1 MKLFEN
7 VEAFLNKNKVL
18 YWILLVLLAGA
29 GIGLMVAVTPHGIGL
44 VNDSV
49 GYVAGAR
56 NMLGGL
62 GYSRLT
68 GDGSPRPITN
78 YPPLFSI
85 VLATMGI
92 FGLDA
97 IPAALYLNIFLM
109 GLNVFLMGVTVRKAT
124 GSSLLSLL
132 GAVVFLISSPVI
144 RSHSFAMTEPLYLA
158 FAFAMLLCL
167 LKGIQSQQW
176 YWMAISGLLASF
188 AFLTRYVGISLYATG
203 VAALLVLRPDP
214 AKDEMAWGEKIK
226 QSLFFLEAG
235 LVFVA
240 IWLGR
245 NMRISDNVG
254 NRQFIFHPITR
265 DKINEGLL
273 NFWGWLLPERGGL
286 VEKLEGLWGVV
297 LLVSV
302 LGLAVWAI
310 LATMREL
317 QCKDQ
322 KLAEESSR
330 LTWITALQALSYLAV
345 LLLSLMFFDASPIFE
360 DRILLLFEVPL
371 IVLAMAGLGWLWKR
385 EVNWLRLGVVL
396 VSAALLLS
404 LSEDSL
410 DAVKELRKDGQGFAN
425 SAVQESQVI
434 AAAAALPDDVML
446 YSNRVTA
453 LYIVADK
460 PAYVLPSPTNPAT
473 QGPREGYAEDVAM
486 IREKV
491 LAGEGAIVFLNYS
504 GLFDEPQD
512 AAWVKDLTE
521 GIPLYG
527 EYDDG
532 AIFGAIK

>member
-7 VEAFLNKNKVL
+7 VEAFLTKYKILFWV
-18 YWILLVLLAGA
+18 LLVLLAVA
-29 GIGLMVAVTPHGIGL
+29 GIGLMIAVTSHGIGL

-78 YPPLFSI
+78 YPPMFSI

-132 GAVVFLISSPVI
+132 GAVVFLVSSPVI

-203 VAALLVLRPDP
+203 IAAVLVLRPDP
-214 AKDEMAWGEKIK
+214 ANEDMAWGMKIK

-245 NMRISDNVG
+245 NMRVSDSVG
-254 NRQFIFHPITR
+254 NRQFIFHPITG

-286 VEKLEGLWGVV
+286 VEKLLGFWGVM
-297 LLVSV
+297 LVV
-302 LGLAVWAI
+302 ILLGLAGWAI
-310 LATMREL
+310 ITALREL
-317 QCKDQ
+317 QRKDK
-322 KLAEESSR
+322 KLAVESSR
-330 LTWITALQALSYLAV
+330 FAWINALLALSYLAV

-371 IVLAMAGLGWLWKR
+371 IVVAMAGLGWLWKR
-385 EVNWLRLGVVL
+385 EVNWLRWGVVL

-434 AAAAALPDDVML
+434 ASAAALPDDVLL

-460 PAYVLPSPTNPAT
+460 PAYVLPSPMNPAT

-491 LAGEGAIVFLNYS
+491 LAGEGAIVFMNYS
-504 GLFDEPQD
+504 GLFDDPED

-532 AIFGAIK
+532 AIFGIIK

>member
-1 MKLFEN
+1 M
-7 VEAFLNKNKVL
+7 NKNKNLFWV
-18 YWILLVLLAGA
+18 LLVLLAVA
-29 GIGLMVAVTPHGIGL
+29 GIALMIAVTPHGIGL

-78 YPPLFSI
+78 YPPMFSI
-85 VLATMGI
+85 LLAGI
-92 FGLDA
+92 GLFGVDA
-97 IPAALYLNIFLM
+97 IPAAQYLNIFLM

-132 GAVVFLISSPVI
+132 GAVVFLVSSPVI

-158 FAFAMLLCL
+158 LAFGVLLSL
-167 LKGIQSQQW
+167 LEGQRTRRW
-176 YWMAISGLLASF
+176 YWLAVSGVLASL
-188 AFLTRYVGISLYATG
+188 ATLTRYVGISLYATG
-203 VAALLVLRPDP
+203 AVALLVLCPD
-214 AKDEMAWGEKIK
+214 AMKAGIAWGKRVQHGLI
-226 QSLFFLEAG
+226 FLGAG
-235 LVFVA
+235 IPTVMVWLV
-240 IWLGR
+240 R
-245 NMRISDNVG
+245 NYLVSSNVG
-254 NRQFIFHPITR
+254 NRQVIFHSVPM

-286 VEKLEGLWGVV
+286 VENLLGFWGIV
-297 LLVSV
+297 LFMIV
-302 LGLAVWAI
+302 LGLAAWAI
-310 LATMREL
+310 LAAVREF
-317 QCKDQ
+317 QHKGQ
-322 KLAEESSR
+322 KLAVESSR
-330 LTWITALQALSYLAV
+330 FAWINALQALSYLAV

-371 IVLAMAGLGWLWKR
+371 IVVAMAGLGWLWKR
-385 EVNWLRLGVVL
+385 KANWLRWTVVL
-396 VSAALLLS
+396 FSVALLLS

-410 DAVKELRKDGQGFAN
+410 DVVKELRKDGQGFAH

-434 AAAAALPDDVML
+434 AAAAALPEDVLL

-460 PAYVLPSPTNPAT
+460 PAYVLPSPMNPAT

-527 EYDDG
+527 EYEDG
-532 AIFGAIK
+532 AIFAAID